1 MVVVADHGD
10 MVGAHN
16 LNPCG
21 VDELYNLRN
30 DPGEMTN
37 MGGRP
42 AVRQV
47 ERRLGRRLLEHLRA
61 VDDVVAGEKLKVYL
75 ASKGGG

>member
-1 MVVVADHGD
+1 
-10 MVGAHN
+10 
-16 LNPCG
+16 
-21 VDELYNLRN
+21 
-30 DPGEMTN
+30 MTN

-75 ASKGGG
+75 ENEGGG